1 LAGIGQPPLR
11 PSAHLLIS
19 SSVIGVVSV
28 RAASWMSIVPDS
40 EGRMPSQIV
49 SAALAAG
56 VAQIAAVDA
65 GKWANSV
72 ARSTA
77 VSLRDFYVGIG
88 TIVSIFTLGGLG
100 YVHQLTGH
108 EPCKPKPLRLFNSRN
123 VSSPGS
129 ASG

>member
-1 LAGIGQPPLR
+1 
-11 PSAHLLIS
+11 LLIS

-65 GKWANSV
+65 GK
-72 ARSTA
+72 
-77 VSLRDFYVGIG
+77 VGKFG
-88 TIVSIFTLGGLG
+88 RALHGRIFTRFLRRHRHNRQHF
-100 YVHQLTGH
+100 YTRR
-108 EPCKPKPLRLFNSRN
+108 LRLR
-123 VSSPGS
+123 PS
-129 ASG
+129 AYWT